1 MPKGFGV
8 VLLSYLCAAM
18 VSSTTFLRSER
29 SSSHLAGTSR
39 PVAIW
44 VYTGV
49 IMLLIQVIL
58 GGITRLTGSGLSI
71 TEWNVVTGAVPPL
84 NTAQWQVEFAK
95 YKGTPQYQLLNSGFT
110 LADFKFIFFW
120 EWFHRF
126 WARLVGVV
134 FLVGF
139 VGLIGKGKMRSW
151 MVRPL
156 IILFLLGALQGAIGW
171 IMVASGL
178 TGDAI
183 YVKPAKLALHFVFA
197 LGLIVYTFWFALQL
211 SVPDSARPGAGGSGD
226 ATRAGSGSVGG
237 SGGVNVRRLA
247 VLRRWTIVI
256 LVLLFFQ
263 LLYGA
268 LMAGHKAATVAPTW
282 PTINGSWIP
291 GGLFSEK
298 PLMQDLAGNKITV
311 HFIHRGLAYLLLIL
325 VGIWSVL
332 AARIKGWL
340 GALRWL
346 PLLLI
351 SVQIILG
358 ISSLLTSPGIIPQ
371 QWVAFDWLAQFHQV
385 TGLLFL
391 LTMVGMLYLVIPV
404 RHTVDTPKTL

>member
-1 MPKGFGV
+1 MDW
-8 VLLSYLCAAM
+8 LTYLCPAM
-18 VSSTTFLRSER
+18 STISLRSER
-29 SSSHLAGTSR
+29 HSASLAGSSR

-71 TEWNVVTGAVPPL
+71 TEWNVVTGALPPL
-84 NTAQWQVEFAK
+84 NASQWQAEFAK
-95 YKGTPQYQLLNSGFT
+95 YKATPQYQLLNSGFT
-110 LADFKFIFFW
+110 LDDFKFIFFW

-139 VGLIGKGKMRSW
+139 AGLLWKKKMQTR
-151 MVRPL
+151 MIRPL
-156 IILFLLGALQGAIGW
+156 VILFLLGALQGAIGW

-183 YVKPAKLALHFVFA
+183 YVKPTRLALHFVFA
-197 LGLIVYTFWFALQL
+197 LGLIAYAFWFALQL
-211 SVPDSARPGAGGSGD
+211 SVPD
-226 ATRAGSGSVGG
+226 
-237 SGGVNVRRLA
+237 NERLA
-247 VLRRWTIVI
+247 APQASPAAGHRQLTALRRCTIFI
-256 LVLLFFQ
+256 LLLLFFQ

-282 PTINGSWIP
+282 PTINGDWVPDTI
-291 GGLFSEK
+291 FSQR
-298 PLMQDLAGNKITV
+298 PLLQDLAGNKISV
-311 HFIHRGLAYLLLIL
+311 HFIHRMLAYLLLIT

-332 AARIKGWL
+332 ASRLTRGEAASVFRR
-340 GALRWL
+340 LRWL

-351 SVQIILG
+351 TVQIVLG
-358 ISSLLTSPGIIPQ
+358 ISSLLTSPGIVPQ
-371 QWVAFDWLAQFHQV
+371 QWVAFDWLALLHQL
-385 TGLLFL
+385 TGLVFL
-391 LTMVGMLYLVIPV
+391 LTMIGMLYLVVPSES
-404 RHTVDTPKTL
+404 TL

>member
-1 MPKGFGV
+1 MQ
-8 VLLSYLCAAM
+8 
-18 VSSTTFLRSER
+18 SSSR
-29 SSSHLAGTSR
+29 SSSR

-49 IMLLIQVIL
+49 IMLLIQVVL

-71 TEWNVVTGAVPPL
+71 TEWKVVTGSLPPL
-84 NTAQWQVEFAK
+84 NAAQWQDAFDK
-95 YKGTPQYQLLNSGFT
+95 YRQTPQFRLINPDFT

-139 VGLIGKGKMRSW
+139 GWLLWKKKLQPAMI
-151 MVRPL
+151 RPL

-183 YVKPAKLALHFVFA
+183 YVAPTRLGLHFVFA
-197 LGLIVYTFWFALQL
+197 LGLIVYAFWFALQL
-211 SVPDSARPGAGGSGD
+211 SVGTEVRLLRR
-226 ATRAGSGSVGG
+226 RAGSSRPAEILLLQVTT
-237 SGGVNVRRLA
+237 
-247 VLRRWTIVI
+247 LRRWTCVI
-256 LVLLFFQ
+256 LGLLFFQ

-268 LMAGHKAATVAPTW
+268 LMAGHKAAAVAPTW
-282 PTINGSWIP
+282 PTINGSWVP
-291 GGLFSEK
+291 DGLFSQH
-298 PLMQDLAGNKITV
+298 PLLQDLAGNTITV
-311 HFIHRGLAYLLLIL
+311 QFIHRMLAYILIIAIL
-325 VGIWSVL
+325 VWTAL
-332 AARIKGWL
+332 
-340 GALRWL
+340 ALRIQGAPDSFRRLRRL
-346 PLLLI
+346 PLLVVAIQVL
-351 SVQIILG
+351 LG
-358 ISSLLTSPGIIPQ
+358 ICSLLTSPGIIAH
-371 QWVAFDWLAQFHQV
+371 QWVAFDWLALFHQM

-404 RHTVDTPKTL
+404 ESSVTV